1 MEDQLDDVEEG
12 KEEWVRII
20 DEFYQPF
27 SKEVD
32 NAQVKMDKIKIK
44 DEPAGIDCEICGAPM
59 VIKLGRYGKFY
70 ACSRFPDCRNTK
82 AIVKEIGVVCPK
94 CHKGQIIERKSK
106 KNRVF
111 YGCSLYPDCDFVS
124 WDKPIGRDCPK
135 CSHYLVEKKIKKGM
149 QVKCSNCDYE
159 EAIQNN

>member
-1 MEDQLDDVEEG
+1 
-12 KEEWVRII
+12 
-20 DEFYQPF
+20 
-27 SKEVD
+27 
-32 NAQVKMDKIKIK
+32 MDKIKIK

>member
-1 MEDQLDDVEEG
+1 MRIKKGDTVKVLSGNDKGKTGEVLEVIPKTQKIVVKGVNIRKKHVKPRRQGEEG
-12 KEEWVRII
+12 GII
-20 DEFYQPF
+20 PAEYPIHS
-27 SKEVD
+27 SKV
-32 NAQVKMDKIKIK
+32 
-44 DEPAGIDCEICGAPM
+44 
-59 VIKLGRYGKFY
+59 
-70 ACSRFPDCRNTK
+70 
-82 AIVKEIGVVCPK
+82 GVVCPK

-135 CSHYLVEKKIKKGM
+135 CRHYLVEKKTKKGM